1 MSDSFL
7 QRLYAALPVVRE
19 LRQLR
24 ESVGRAEGHLATLA
38 QEAAHRHAHEV
49 LLKAPRYQEPKRV
62 TPHEGQVF
70 SQSGEDGVIAEIFRR
85 VGVSQRTFAEVGVG
99 DGLENNTVCLLAQ
112 GWQGGWVDGN
122 PDSARRIRT
131 TFKRE
136 LDTGRLKF
144 REAFVT
150 RENIAGLLAELA
162 VPTEPDLLSLD
173 IDVNTYWIWGALAVH
188 RARVVVVEY
197 NATWPPAV
205 DWKAEYQASA
215 VWDGS
220 MHFGAS
226 LKAFE
231 LLGRQLGYSLVGC
244 DLGGAN
250 AFFVRED
257 LIGNH
262 FAAPFTAENHYEPAR
277 YWLGRRNGHPRA
289 FRD

>member
-1 MSDSFL
+1 MNNSFFH
-7 QRLYAALPVVRE
+7 RLYAALPVVRE

-24 ESVGRAEGHLATLA
+24 ESVSRAESHLAMLA
-38 QEAAHRHAHEV
+38 QEAAHRHALEV
-49 LLKAPRYQEPKRV
+49 LLNASRYQEPKRI
-62 TPHEGQVF
+62 TPKEGQVF
-70 SQSGEDGVIAEIFRR
+70 SQSGEDGIIAEIFRR
-85 VGVSQRTFAEVGVG
+85 VGAGSRTFVEVGVG
-99 DGLENNTVCLLAQ
+99 DGLENNTVCLLAL
-112 GWQGGWVDGN
+112 GWQGVWVDGN
-122 PDSARRIRT
+122 PDSARQIRT
-131 TFKRE
+131 TFKPE
-136 LDTGRLKF
+136 LDAGRLKF

-150 RENIAGLLAELA
+150 RENVTGLLAELA
-162 VPTEPDLLSLD
+162 VAGEPDLLSLD
-173 IDVNTYWIWGALAVH
+173 IDLNTYWIWEALMAC

-197 NATWPPAV
+197 NATWPPTV

-231 LLGRQLGYSLVGC
+231 LLGRRLGYSLVGC

-250 AFFVRED
+250 AFFVRDD
-257 LIGNH
+257 LLANH

-289 FRD
+289 FRG

>member
-1 MSDSFL
+1 MNNSFFH
-7 QRLYAALPVVRE
+7 RLYAALPVVRE

-24 ESVGRAEGHLATLA
+24 ESVSRAESHLAMLA
-38 QEAAHRHAHEV
+38 QEAAHRHALEV
-49 LLKAPRYQEPKRV
+49 LLKASRYQEPKRI
-62 TPHEGQVF
+62 TPKEGQVF
-70 SQSGEDGVIAEIFRR
+70 SQSGEDGIIAEIFRR
-85 VGVSQRTFAEVGVG
+85 VGTGSRTFVEVGVG

-112 GWQGGWVDGN
+112 GWQGVWVDGN
-122 PDSARRIRT
+122 PDSARQIRT
-131 TFKRE
+131 TFKPE
-136 LDTGRLKF
+136 LDAGRLKF

-150 RENIAGLLAELA
+150 RENVTGLLAELA
-162 VPTEPDLLSLD
+162 VAGEPDLLSLD
-173 IDVNTYWIWGALAVH
+173 IDLNTYWIWEALMAC

-197 NATWPPAV
+197 NATWPPTV

-231 LLGRQLGYSLVGC
+231 LLGRRLGCSLVGC

-250 AFFVRED
+250 AFFVRDD
-257 LIGNH
+257 LLANH

-277 YWLGRRNGHPRA
+277 YWLARRNGHPRA
-289 FRD
+289 FRG

>member
-1 MSDSFL
+1 MSESFL
-7 QRLYAALPVVRE
+7 QRLYASLPVVRE

-24 ESVGRAEGHLATLA
+24 ESVSRTEGHLATLA
-38 QEAAHRHAHEV
+38 QEAAHRHAQEV

-70 SQSGEDGVIAEIFRR
+70 SQSGEDGIIAEIFRR
-85 VGVSQRTFAEVGVG
+85 VGVAGRTFAEVGVG

-122 PDSARRIRT
+122 SDSARRIRE
-131 TFKRE
+131 TFRRE
-136 LDTGRLKF
+136 LEGGQLKF

-150 RENIAGLLAELA
+150 RENVAGLLTELA
-162 VPTEPDLLSLD
+162 VPAEVDLLSLD
-173 IDVNTYWIWGALAVH
+173 IDLNTYWIWEALGAW

-197 NATWPPAV
+197 NATWLPAV
-205 DWKAEYQASA
+205 DWKAEYQAAA

-231 LLGRQLGYSLVGC
+231 LLGRRLGYALVGC

-250 AFFVRED
+250 AFFVRDDLVED
-257 LIGNH
+257 R

-277 YWLGRRNGHPRA
+277 YWLGRRNGHPRT
-289 FRD
+289 FRG